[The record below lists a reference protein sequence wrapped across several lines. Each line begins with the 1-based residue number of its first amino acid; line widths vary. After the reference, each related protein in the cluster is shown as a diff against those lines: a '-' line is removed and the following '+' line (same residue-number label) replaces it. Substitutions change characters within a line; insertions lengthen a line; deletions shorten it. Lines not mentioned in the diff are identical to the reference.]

1 MACSAAITRSP
12 SFSRSA
18 SSTTMTMRPRRK
30 SASAASMVSNSAFIV
45 RRMYAGAGGLQM
57 RNPGEG
63 IVARAALPALRRF
76 ALFAGHLIP
85 RLFHPAAASGT
96 SPMKT
101 IFAALG
107 ILALAS
113 LPLAGATPTPKPGA
127 PERLAVILQEMKSP
141 DREVRLKAVGRLV
154 HFEGGQ
160 EQALPAFNALRDA
173 MRDSEADIRAV
184 VCTAM
189 GNFHEKAKPAIPDLT
204 RLLRDPDKEV
214 RQCAVR
220 ALGRV
225 GRDAMVAFPEMA
237 HSTQDLDPV
246 VRVVAHA
253 AMIRV
258 GAPVKEHL
266 PAILKGLDDASPL
279 VRYKSAH
286 CLEPLGEVAAPG
298 VAKLGTLL
306 TDPDE
311 KVRHYSARALVNL
324 GETAR
329 PALAAL
335 KAARELEKEPG
346 NRGLMDAAIRKLTP

>member
-1 MACSAAITRSP
+1 MTRSP

-30 SASAASMVSNSAFIV
+30 SASAASMESNSGFIV
-45 RRMYAGAGGLQM
+45 GGMYARAGGLQM
-57 RNPGEG
+57 CNPPRMPAKDVKVGASRALHSATILLRWCVRN
-63 IVARAALPALRRF
+63 
-76 ALFAGHLIP
+76 
-85 RLFHPAAASGT
+85 
-96 SPMKT
+96 SPMKPL
-101 IFAALG
+101 FAALG

-113 LPLAGATPTPKPGA
+113 FTLVAATPDAKSATA
-127 PERLAVILQEMKSP
+127 ERLATIIKEMKSP
-141 DREVRLKAVGRLV
+141 DREVRLKAVGQLV
-154 HFEGGQ
+154 HFAGGQ
-160 EQALPAFNALRDA
+160 EQALPAFSALREA
-173 MRDSEADIRAV
+173 MRDPEADIRAV

-189 GNFHEKAKPAIPDLT
+189 GNFHEQAKPAIPDLT

-225 GRDAMVAFPEMA
+225 GADAKVALPDMA
-237 HSTQDLDPV
+237 RSTKDEDAV

-258 GAPVKEHL
+258 GASADEHL
-266 PAILKGLDDASPL
+266 PAILKGLGDASPL

-286 CLEPLGEVAAPG
+286 CLEPLGAVAAPG
-298 VAKLGTLL
+298 VAKLGALL